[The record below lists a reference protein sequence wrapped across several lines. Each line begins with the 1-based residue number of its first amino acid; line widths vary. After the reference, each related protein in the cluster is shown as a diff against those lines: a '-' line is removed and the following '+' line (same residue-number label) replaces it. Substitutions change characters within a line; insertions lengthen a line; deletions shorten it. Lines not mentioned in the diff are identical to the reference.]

1 MCALIKRVRLR
12 LRLRATS
19 TQSAN
24 SIHDCA
30 SVSHPSHRVVGPS
43 VRGFPRH
50 GEPEIQGMRVVL
62 VVESRLVH
70 RIRHRRRGI
79 HERKMRVIRS
89 IHPSKQSINQSAR
102 ERLTFTF
109 ARAVDS
115 RGRGR
120 AERRRGK
127 VRRTFR
133 FRFRRLFRGNKV
145 CRDATR
151 VQQTARLTD
160 AFVVARLDS
169 IRFETQVRTG

>member
-1 MCALIKRVRLR
+1 MQIQFTIALQSHTRRIASSVRP
-12 LRLRATS
+12 S
-19 TQSAN
+19 VGFPDMVN
-24 SIHDCA
+24 PKYKVCA
-30 SVSHPSHRVVGPS
+30 SSSSSNRDWFIESDTGVAA
-43 VRGFPRH
+43 FTNENARH
-50 GEPEIQGMRVVL
+50 
-62 VVESRLVH
+62 
-70 RIRHRRRGI
+70 
-79 HERKMRVIRS
+79 K
-89 IHPSKQSINQSAR
+89 IHPFIKTINRSVR
-102 ERLTFTF
+102 ERLTFPF

-169 IRFETQVRTG
+169 TRFETQVRTG